1 MFQKSL
7 WLMLFVSATAMSQEV
22 PSSTYSDPSSEGFNT
37 FVGRNSGNS
46 YMSPA
51 GGPVNWASW
60 NTALGENSFA
70 LNQTGFEN
78 TAVGTDA
85 LYANI
90 SGNGN
95 TAVGAISLPSNT
107 TGRSNTSIGFAAM
120 YRSQT
125 GIHNTAVGVQSLYMN
140 TSGSENVA
148 IGRDANFSNTT
159 GRWNTG
165 VGVDAIP
172 GVETG
177 SGNTGVGGESGYTE
191 NLLNQNVTGSNNT
204 WVGYQSGP
212 SSPAQHSGV
221 IGVGYRAKTS
231 KDNQAV
237 IGTPQI
243 VETLLYGK
251 VGINTNNPAAT
262 LVVNGD
268 ATNLTGAWGVFSDV
282 RLKKDIEPYKD
293 GLEVVVRLRPVSYK
307 YNGLEGLDPT
317 KTQVGLIA
325 QEVEVLVPGMVSTH
339 DGVDLEQVKM
349 MSTQALPYIL
359 VNAIQQLNER
369 VEQLEAQLKNK
380 N

>member
-1 MFQKSL
+1 MLHKSL
-7 WLMLFVSATAMSQEV
+7 WLLSLVSASAMAQTV
-22 PSSTYSDPSSEGFNT
+22 PSHTYKDPDAEGFNT
-37 FVGRNSGNS
+37 FVGVNSGNS

-51 GGPVNWASW
+51 GGPSYLSSW
-60 NTALGENSFA
+60 NTALGENTLS
-70 LNQTGFEN
+70 LNQTGFQN
-78 TAVGTDA
+78 TAVGSDA

-90 SGNGN
+90 NGYDN
-95 TAVGAISLPSNT
+95 TAIGVVSLASNVS
-107 TGRSNTSIGFAAM
+107 GRDNTSIGYASM
-120 YRSQT
+120 YQNLT
-125 GIHNTAVGVQSLYMN
+125 GIHNTSIGVQALYMN

-191 NLLNQNVTGSNNT
+191 DLANQNVTGSNNT

-231 KDNQAV
+231 KNNQAV
-237 IGTPQI
+237 IGSTQI
-243 VETLLYGK
+243 VETLLHGN
-251 VGINTNNPAAT
+251 VGINVDNPAAT

-268 ATNLTGAWGVFSDV
+268 AMNLTGAWDVYSDV
-282 RLKKDIEPYKD
+282 RLKKDVEPYQN
-293 GLEVVVRLRPVSYK
+293 GLEVVIRLKPVKYK
-307 YNGLEGLDPT
+307 YNGLEGLDSAN
-317 KTQVGLIA
+317 TQVGLIA
-325 QEVEVLVPGMVSTH
+325 QDVEVVVPEMISRH
-339 DGVDLEQVKM
+339 DGMDLEQVRT

-359 VNAIQQLNER
+359 VNAIQQLNAR
-369 VEQLEAQLKNK
+369 VEQLEAQLKNQ